1 MSRKS
6 PFISS
11 DWPNSHYKSSQPID
25 ISPRH
30 KSSNGTAC
38 IDCGNS
44 ARGEVIQ
51 ADIVH
56 GVFLCTPCAKLHE
69 LLLPGPHRS
78 NSPTAA
84 CIELTLIVLKIP
96 RSKRGFIQEGWT
108 IDDIER
114 LTRLGNLRVQQ
125 FSPLHCPTLT
135 ADARYYMGSSPYYMK
150 QFWLYKHTETFWKHD
165 EKP

>member
-1 MSRKS
+1 MSPKS

-11 DWPNSHYKSSQPID
+11 DSPNSRYKSSQPID

-78 NSPTAA
+78 NSPIAA
-84 CIELTLIVLKIP
+84 CVELTLIVLTIP
-96 RSKRGFIQEGWT
+96 RSRGGCVQEGWT
-108 IDDIER
+108 RDDNGR
-114 LTRLGNLRVQQ
+114 HTRLGNLLVQR
-125 FSPLHCPTLT
+125 FPPPLLP
-135 ADARYYMGSSPYYMK
+135 DFNR
-150 QFWLYKHTETFWKHD
+150 
-165 EKP
+165 